1 MGVTFMAIKIILTVL
16 AINCALSVITCI
28 VEKPTYKVNI
38 QMQTESLTGCLVHSV
53 SAIVKILFYIIY
65 ILNFTFWKVTIAR
78 LKMYFG
84 GYYE

>member
-1 MGVTFMAIKIILTVL
+1 MDIRIIITIL
-16 AINCALSVITCI
+16 AINCVLSVITCI

-38 QMQTESLTGCLVHSV
+38 QMQTESLTGCLVRSV
-53 SAIVKILFYIIY
+53 FLIVKIIFYIIY

-84 GYYE
+84 G

>member
-1 MGVTFMAIKIILTVL
+1 MAIKIILTIL
-16 AINCALSVITCI
+16 AINCVLSVITCI

-53 SAIVKILFYIIY
+53 LAIVNILFYIIY